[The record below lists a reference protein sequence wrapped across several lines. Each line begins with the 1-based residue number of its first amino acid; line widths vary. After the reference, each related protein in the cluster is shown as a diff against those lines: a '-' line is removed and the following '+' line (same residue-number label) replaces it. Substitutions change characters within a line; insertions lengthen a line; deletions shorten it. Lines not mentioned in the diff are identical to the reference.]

1 MLIFEIIKKIV
12 LVILILFNTIV
23 FYTTYNVIN
32 NSKCDCVSAWK
43 CKLLSVLAIAIL
55 IFAIINLFIPTI
67 ISILVKI
74 PLLGGLIIALIIS
87 MLGIQIYLVNS
98 MMNEIKDCSTC
109 SISNINNSSLD
120 VINGFSITIYAISII
135 IIGLTITLL

>member
-12 LVILILFNTIV
+12 LVILILFNSIV

-32 NSKCDCVSAWK
+32 NSKCRCVSSWK
-43 CKLLSVLAIAIL
+43 SKLLSILAIAIL

-109 SISNINNSSLD
+109 SISNINNSYLN
-120 VINGFSITIYAISII
+120 VINGFSITIYAISIV